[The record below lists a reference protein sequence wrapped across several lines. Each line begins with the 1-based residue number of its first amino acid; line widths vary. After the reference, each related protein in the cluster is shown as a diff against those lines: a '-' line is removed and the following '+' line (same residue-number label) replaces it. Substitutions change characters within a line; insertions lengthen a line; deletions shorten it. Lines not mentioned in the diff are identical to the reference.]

1 MNREG
6 KSTIEFNYSEQA
18 KHDKLYACLEKKYG
32 SGKITFETH
41 KQLDEFMRSVIAE
54 DPNFTIT
61 HHQDYSLLVFFDQL
75 FWAKHS
81 LLPSEEQYKPLSD
94 EKSSNALCTFGSL
107 AFGTTK

>member
-6 KSTIEFNYSEQA
+6 KGSIEFNFADQA

-32 SGKITFETH
+32 SGKVTFETH

-81 LLPSEEQYKPLSD
+81 LLPNEDQYKPLSD
-94 EKSSNALCTFGSL
+94 EKSSTLCPFGSL